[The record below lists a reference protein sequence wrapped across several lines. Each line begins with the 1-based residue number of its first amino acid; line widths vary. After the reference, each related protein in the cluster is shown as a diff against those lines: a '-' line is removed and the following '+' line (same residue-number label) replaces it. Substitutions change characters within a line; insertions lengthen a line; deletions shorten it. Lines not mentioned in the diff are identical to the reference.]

1 MNRSTARWI
10 ANTCQCRS
18 CYERVSHVE
27 AGMLCTPCYR
37 IRQLFPAGEV
47 NRLRRGHAFITKTL
61 IQTIP
66 PLYATEH
73 VTLPDKQ
80 LHAHYFVGGC
90 DWYVAEIDPDTGDA
104 FGYADLG
111 HGEWGYFNLVELERT
126 VASGWLVVERELDF
140 RTTTARE
147 LDIS

>member
-10 ANTCQCRS
+10 ATTYQCRS

-27 AGMLCTPCYR
+27 AGMLCTPCHR

-47 NRLRRGHAFITKTL
+47 NRSRRGHAFLTKAM

-66 PLYATEH
+66 ALYATEQ
-73 VTLPDKQ
+73 VDLPDKQ
-80 LHAHYFVGGC
+80 LLAHYFVGGC
-90 DWYVAEIDPDTGDA
+90 DWYVAELDPQTGDA

-111 HGEWGYFNLVELERT
+111 HGEWGYFNLVELEGT
-126 VASGWLVVERELDF
+126 VASAWLVVERELNF
-140 RTTTARE
+140 RPTTARE
-147 LDIS
+147 LGIA